1 MSEGKKKM
9 SVYALLA
16 ALFAGGGYLGVPE
29 AQEAL
34 LVLGDQ
40 RWVTVASQN
49 QSDIWRFQDE
59 LDEINDR
66 IDQGIETGWDIKRK
80 AVLEDRLKRLV
91 ETK

>member
-1 MSEGKKKM
+1 M

-66 IDQGIETGWDIKRK
+66 IDRASRPAGTSSARPC
-80 AVLEDRLKRLV
+80 
-91 ETK
+91 